1 MLMYISSVYAAQI
14 SFEYYYDQYSPADI
28 GSEVSFSLFG
38 SVKLWPSQKSTST
51 KSDTSG
57 AVASTPAGA
66 YQA

>member
-38 SVKLWPSQKSTST
+38 NFKL
-51 KSDTSG
+51 
-57 AVASTPAGA
+57 
-66 YQA
+66 